1 MNNNV
6 CGPEMVERPLVYVLE
21 QIAPSAIATLRQ
33 SCDVVEP
40 GDPGKDRWPDDADGI
55 VVRTSKI
62 TADLLQ
68 AAQRLKVVGKHGVG
82 VDNIDLDAARARGV
96 AVISTPGANANAV
109 AELAVGMALAV
120 ARRINLLDRLLREG
134 SFSGSPP
141 QGFELTGRT
150 VGVVGMGSVGRRT
163 AGLFRSA
170 FGAPLL
176 AFDPFAPDGAFKEV
190 GAERYTSLDAML
202 AQVDLLTLHIPLTP
216 DTANL
221 IDGRRLDL
229 MRPEAILLNLSR
241 GGIVDETALH
251 KALDEG
257 RIAGAAS
264 DVFVEEPPQPDHP
277 LLRLGNFVATPHIG
291 AATAES
297 MERMGME
304 VVAGVVAFLNGG
316 TPRHRVV

>member
-1 MNNNV
+1 
-6 CGPEMVERPLVYVLE
+6 MVERPLVYVLE

-82 VDNIDLDAARARGV
+82 VDNIDLDAARSRGV

-109 AELAVGMALAV
+109 AELAVGMALSV
-120 ARRINLLDRLLREG
+120 ARRISLFDRLLREG
-134 SFSGSPP
+134 NFSGSPP
-141 QGFELTGRT
+141 QGFELTGKT

-163 AGLFRSA
+163 ADLFRKA

-176 AFDPFAPDGAFKEV
+176 AFDPFAPDRAFTEV
-190 GAERYTSLDAML
+190 GAERYTGLDAL
-202 AQVDLLTLHIPLTP
+202 LPQVDLLTLHIPLTP
-216 DTANL
+216 DTTNL
-221 IDGRRLDL
+221 IDGRRLGL
-229 MRPEAILLNLSR
+229 MRREAILLNLSR

-251 KALDEG
+251 AALSEG
-257 RIAGAAS
+257 WIAGAAS

-277 LLRLGNFVATPHIG
+277 LLSLPNFVATPHSG
-291 AATAES
+291 AATSES
-297 MERMGME
+297 MERMGMD
-304 VVAGVVAFLNGG
+304 VVAGVVAQLTGQ